1 MKRILVVLMI
11 ALTGAAFTAEA
22 KDVLKL
28 KDGSVIKGELI
39 EGSSNQ
45 IKFKDSDGS
54 VWVFGVEEVL
64 SMQREPQPENETLQ
78 KKEGRKEFS
87 KRGYRTQIEY
97 VAETGDFS
105 AVGVDVVFDYQFNSH
120 LQLGGGAGLRSLE
133 EMYDGGG
140 APLYVDFRVNILKT
154 KVTPF
159 FDLKAGTFLF
169 LKKWGASPYVSPTAG
184 IKIHFS
190 KARALSFL
198 LGGAFAEVC
207 KESVSGLHNLEE
219 KAVVK
224 RKEYI
229 GKAFSFKLNYQF

>member
-1 MKRILVVLMI
+1 MKRILVVLI
-11 ALTGAAFTAEA
+11 LALTGAAFTAEA

-97 VAETGDFS
+97 VAETGDFT
-105 AVGVDVVFDYQFNSH
+105 AVGVDVVSTISSIAIF
-120 LQLGGGAGLRSLE
+120 SL
-133 EMYDGGG
+133 
-140 APLYVDFRVNILKT
+140 
-154 KVTPF
+154 
-159 FDLKAGTFLF
+159 
-169 LKKWGASPYVSPTAG
+169 
-184 IKIHFS
+184 
-190 KARALSFL
+190 
-198 LGGAFAEVC
+198 AEGPV
-207 KESVSGLHNLEE
+207 
-219 KAVVK
+219 
-224 RKEYI
+224 
-229 GKAFSFKLNYQF
+229 